1 MAITYV
7 AERITVNSAQ
17 LVRWDGSA
25 SADAISL
32 EGPCPACADA
42 TANEIPRRI
51 SAMASRTVQQQPL
64 LTIEMACTCTE
75 EHPGR
80 PSGVTSGC
88 GRSWLAMAAI
98 SSNGTVTLAPGPPP
112 ADPQVAAAAQAL
124 RAAGPKQL
132 ADIRTAAEKWLGG
145 LTTLFGLFGL
155 AGLVTSRSTLT
166 SLATGWQVIIVI
178 GVVVAAG
185 LAGLAIY
192 RIYRAAYGWPV
203 TRPVNND
210 RELLAWYAAQE
221 AAPRVQAACLRDG
234 VRAAGGALVAL
245 IVAAGLLLLAPSKTP
260 TVPFVQVTLTDG
272 SQVCGTLLPATPG
285 ATLIRRAGDGNS
297 VNLVP
302 RSIEAETVV
311 TAC

>member
-1 MAITYV
+1 MPITY
-7 AERITVNSAQ
+7 ATERITVNSAQ
-17 LVRWDGSA
+17 LVHWNGSA

-32 EGPCPACADA
+32 EGPCPECGDA

-51 SAMASRTVQQQPL
+51 SDLASRTDQQQPPL
-64 LTIEMACTCTE
+64 LTIEIACACTG

-80 PSGVTSGC
+80 PSGLTSGC

-98 SSNGTVTLAPGPPP
+98 SSNGTVTLAPGPST
-112 ADPQVAAAAQAL
+112 DPQVAAAAQAL

-132 ADIRTAAEKWLGG
+132 ADIRAAAEKWIGG

-166 SLATGWQVIIVI
+166 SLATGWQAIIAI

-185 LAGLAIY
+185 LAGVAIY
-192 RIYRAAYGWPV
+192 RIYRAAYGWPM
-203 TRPVNND
+203 TRPVSND

-221 AAPRVQAACLRDG
+221 AAPRVQASCLRDG

-245 IVAAGLLLLAPSKTP
+245 IITAGLLLLAPPKTP
-260 TVPFVQVTLTDG
+260 TVPFVQITLTDG

-297 VNLVP
+297 VNLAP
-302 RSIEAETVV
+302 RSFEAETVLA
-311 TAC
+311 TC